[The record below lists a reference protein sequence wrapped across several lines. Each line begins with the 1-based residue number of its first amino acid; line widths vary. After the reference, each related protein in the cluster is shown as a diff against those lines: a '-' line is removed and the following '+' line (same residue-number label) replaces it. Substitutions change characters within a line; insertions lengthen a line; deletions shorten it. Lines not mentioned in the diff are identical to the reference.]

1 MGNDQRSIGSE
12 TRKVAQAFLDEV
24 VAHGELYDAAKIFAA
39 EDVTW
44 SFPKSLKDTPMR
56 NKHDVEE
63 WFGTREAGLFHETP
77 KITVEALVVDGKSA
91 AAQIHAFGQAASGKT
106 YDCRYVFMMTIEDG
120 KIAEMRE
127 FFDTKHVVDTFHS

>member
-1 MGNDQRSIGSE
+1 MGNDHTFIGSE
-12 TRKVAQAFLDEV
+12 TREVVQAFLDQV
-24 VAHGELYDAAKIFAA
+24 VAHGELYDAAKTFAA

-44 SFPKSLKDTPMR
+44 SFPKSLRDAPIR
-56 NKHDVEE
+56 NKRDVEE
-63 WFGTREAGLFHETP
+63 WFGTREAELFHEAP

-91 AAQIHAFGQAASGKT
+91 AAQIHAIGQATSGKT

-120 KIAEMRE
+120 KIAEMTE